1 MTETLPKI
9 PLSREAIVTSEIRFR
24 LFQRGDADAF
34 RALNEAWISRYF
46 RLEEQDR
53 IQLRDPE
60 DDILGPGGQIVMVV
74 AGEERIGCCALIF
87 VKPGVF
93 EVAKMAVSE
102 RYRGHGIGRKLLEYT
117 IAQAKVLGAHTLE
130 LASNTKLANAV
141 HLYESVGFRHLPPER
156 VEPSPYTRANV
167 FMELHLSPDEDVSGV
182 EG

>member
-1 MTETLPKI
+1 
-9 PLSREAIVTSEIRFR
+9 VTSEIAFR
-24 LFQRGDADAF
+24 LFQPSDAEAF
-34 RALNEAWISRYF
+34 RKLNEAWIARYF

-53 IQLRDPE
+53 IQLGDPE
-60 DDILGPGGQIVMVV
+60 SNILRPGGQIVMAV

-93 EVAKMAVSE
+93 EVAKMAISE
-102 RYRGHGIGRKLLEYT
+102 RYRGLGIGRRLLEYT
-117 IAQAKVLGAHTLE
+117 IAQAKLLGAHTLE

-167 FMELHLSPDEDVSGV
+167 FMELHLPDEEISGV
-182 EG
+182 QS